1 MTTIKPPTNAAQVKT
16 RYLRSKTGTPIRV
29 IIGGK
34 AIKGGKNKL
43 RGRRPRPHVLRAA
56 ELNRHFTHR
65 YGEII
70 PGILDDVEVM
80 LHVLALN
87 NNPRSRIE
95 SWLSWRAPW
104 FDDEDMID
112 EIIARP
118 IWMKPSRLGKK
129 ITLTLAISDMLRIRT
144 IRPCDK
150 TRKELDAIRKQRKVA
165 RQKARRREK
174 GQTPREEWER
184 YSISKQGPWVTCGMS
199 RAQWYRKRRFP
210 ERSDND
216 ETGLKAH
223 NSSYLCAASD
233 LSHAQV
239 FAEQTVHLTLAS
251 SA

>member
-1 MTTIKPPTNAAQVKT
+1 MTRSNPKIIDLQARKHLPKPHWTAEDRKAQQK
-16 RYLRSKTGTPIRV
+16 RRKW
-29 IIGGK
+29 
-34 AIKGGKNKL
+34 
-43 RGRRPRPHVLRAA
+43 RGPRPRPHVLRAA

-70 PGILDDVEVM
+70 PGTVDDVEVM

-95 SWLSWRAPW
+95 NWLSWRAPW
-104 FDDEDMID
+104 FDDSDMVD

-118 IWMKPSRLGKK
+118 IWMKPARIGKK
-129 ITLTLAISDMLRIRT
+129 ITLTLAIADMLRIRT

-150 TRKELDAIRKQRKVA
+150 TRKELDLIRKQRKVA

-174 GQTPREEWER
+174 GKVEREEWER
-184 YSISKQGPWVTCGMS
+184 FTISKQAPWVTLGMS
-199 RAQWYRKRRFP
+199 RAKWYRTRRFP
-210 ERSDND
+210 EHSDNR
-216 ETGLKAH
+216 ETGVKAH
-223 NSSYLCAASD
+223 NSISLCEASH

-239 FAEQTVHLTLAS
+239 QPEQTVALIIRS